1 VTGRRRFGLLARLL
15 AAIVLSLLGA
25 AGDDERGG
33 EES

>member
-1 VTGRRRFGLLARLL
+1 MRLL